1 MPAPGQRVQPG
12 LARPKAHAP
21 SLAHGPLSA
30 VCDGLCQ
37 SVRLGWDAIPC
48 ALSVSRFPSRCRS
61 VALCLRLSG
70 SPSLGVP
77 ARSCLSVC
85 VHLHLH
91 LHLPSR
97 RLGSLSLNL
106 HLFASLSLLTPGLP
120 SLPLAPASHGWV
132 LWLWPWLTSLRR
144 PAVSL
149 GVGACE
155 CVCVPVRVAARR
167 SSAPSARSGAWRA
180 AWGQGGGLGR
190 AKGRG

>member
-1 MPAPGQRVQPG
+1 MPEC
-12 LARPKAHAP
+12 P
-21 SLAHGPLSA
+21 SRMGCHPLSP
-30 VCDGLCQ
+30 
-37 SVRLGWDAIPC
+37 VRLP
-48 ALSVSRFPSRCRS
+48 LSVSLW
-61 VALCLRLSG
+61 VALCLPLSG

-85 VHLHLH
+85 LHLH

-106 HLFASLSLLTPGLP
+106 HLFPSLSLLTPGLP

-149 GVGACE
+149 GVGARE

-167 SSAPSARSGAWRA
+167 SSAPSARSCAWRA
-180 AWGQGGGLGR
+180 AWGQGGGG
-190 AKGRG
+190 ASVGRGGGADELWSPALVAPGGFGHRAGAGLSVTTTSCFFS

>member
-1 MPAPGQRVQPG
+1 MPAPGHRVQPG
-12 LARPKAHAP
+12 LARPKADAA

-48 ALSVSRFPSRCRS
+48 PLSVSRFPSLCRS
-61 VALCLRLSG
+61 LCVSLSLALPPWVCLR
-70 SPSLGVP
+70 
-77 ARSCLSVC
+77 ARVCLSVC
-85 VHLHLH
+85 LHLH

-106 HLFASLSLLTPGLP
+106 HLFPSLSLLTPGLP
-120 SLPLAPASHGWV
+120 SLPVAPASHGWV
-132 LWLWPWLTSLRR
+132 LWLWPWLPSLRR

-149 GVGACE
+149 GVGARE

-167 SSAPSARSGAWRA
+167 SSAPSARSCAWRA
-180 AWGQGGGLGR
+180 AWGQGGRGGLGG